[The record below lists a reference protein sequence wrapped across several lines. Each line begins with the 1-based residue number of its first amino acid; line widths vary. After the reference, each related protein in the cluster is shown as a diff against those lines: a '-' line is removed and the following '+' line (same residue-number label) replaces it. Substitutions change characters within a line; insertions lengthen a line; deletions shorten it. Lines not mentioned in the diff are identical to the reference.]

1 MTEQNA
7 HDDERDTADLAAGDT
22 ADLPIDDATD
32 LAAADTAR
40 PQAPAEQLTPAGR
53 AVSPSPSPTP
63 TFAATDRPARRARR
77 LRWKPGITRPMMALS
92 AASFA
97 LMVAGVGGYV
107 SAIPAV
113 VAGDKPGA
121 VVIPLESALWLD
133 GQMREVQAGSANS
146 TRAVG
151 PLTVEGSKT
160 DAAAPDAAAAL
171 GIGSSSGM
179 LGVASLTGASA
190 ASSVDSSFTRAQQ
203 IAGASVASGSGSAS
217 GSAAS
222 TAARRR
228 RARGLREA
236 APRPAPVR
244 AVRATPA
251 VRAARRAMQAARAR
265 KAPAAPVPHLRLPRP
280 TAEQEAA
287 AYAVL
292 VDHQARVNAY
302 VVRLNNAVAAFNNDC
317 MSTSRPLR
325 QSDYN
330 EYAAIDSQT
339 LTDFLLLR
347 NSNAFAD
354 GSRWLEQKGNLQ
366 RAYIALDQYLT
377 VIYDAWGLN
386 LEYENPAEGVDRWM
400 EPVRADQD
408 ASGNSMAAAH
418 LNETLASIRLM
429 SGLVDKGGALASSGA
444 VQGMRLVRVADFSA
458 PLSLSDA
465 DRPSYVRRFVTLFV
479 SQGQGHRGGTGRVE
493 HARNAQGEHLAL
505 KLLSL
510 PHRRDGETEDD
521 YERRVR
527 ASRAAFEREYECHIL
542 LSGLKGF
549 PRSVRPRAP
558 LTGCRA
564 SLWNGLRASPWTACA
579 GSWPSTAAAA

>member
-1 MTEQNA
+1 MAEQNA
-7 HDDERDTADLAAGDT
+7 HDDERDTADLVAGDT
-22 ADLPIDDATD
+22 ADLAIDGATD
-32 LAAADTAR
+32 LAVADTAR
-40 PQAPAEQLTPAGR
+40 PQAPAEQLTPAGS
-53 AVSPSPSPTP
+53 AVSPSSSPTP

-107 SAIPAV
+107 SAIPVV

-121 VVIPLESALWLD
+121 VAIPLESALWLD
-133 GQMREVQAGSANS
+133 GQMREVQAGPANS

-203 IAGASVASGSGSAS
+203 IAGASAASGSGSAS
-217 GSAAS
+217 DSAAS
-222 TAARRR
+222 GGSSQAGSGSAGSGSTSGSGSGSGGSGSGGSGSASDDAGGSGSGSEN
-228 RARGLREA
+228 AGGSGSA
-236 APRPAPVR
+236 PAP
-244 AVRATPA
+244 AG
-251 VRAARRAMQAARAR
+251 
-265 KAPAAPVPHLRLPRP
+265 P

-330 EYAAIDSQT
+330 ECAAIDSQT

-418 LNETLASIRLM
+418 LNETLASI
-429 SGLVDKGGALASSGA
+429 
-444 VQGMRLVRVADFSA
+444 
-458 PLSLSDA
+458 SL
-465 DRPSYVRRFVTLFV
+465 
-479 SQGQGHRGGTGRVE
+479 
-493 HARNAQGEHLAL
+493 
-505 KLLSL
+505 
-510 PHRRDGETEDD
+510 
-521 YERRVR
+521 
-527 ASRAAFEREYECHIL
+527 
-542 LSGLKGF
+542 
-549 PRSVRPRAP
+549 
-558 LTGCRA
+558 
-564 SLWNGLRASPWTACA
+564 
-579 GSWPSTAAAA
+579 

>member
-1 MTEQNA
+1 
-7 HDDERDTADLAAGDT
+7 
-22 ADLPIDDATD
+22 
-32 LAAADTAR
+32 
-40 PQAPAEQLTPAGR
+40 
-53 AVSPSPSPTP
+53 
-63 TFAATDRPARRARR
+63 
-77 LRWKPGITRPMMALS
+77 MMALS

-113 VAGDKPGA
+113 AAGDKPGA

-133 GQMREVQAGSANS
+133 GQMREVQAGPANS

-151 PLTVEGSKT
+151 PLTAEGSKT

-190 ASSVDSSFTRAQQ
+190 ASSVDSSFARAQQ
-203 IAGASVASGSGSAS
+203 IAGASAASGSGSALGSTASGGSSQAGSGSAGSGSAS
-217 GSAAS
+217 GSGSGSGNSDGSGDAS
-222 TAARRR
+222 GSGSGSGSESDGGSGSA
-228 RARGLREA
+228 
-236 APRPAPVR
+236 PAP
-244 AVRATPA
+244 AG
-251 VRAARRAMQAARAR
+251 
-265 KAPAAPVPHLRLPRP
+265 P

-302 VVRLNNAVAAFNNDC
+302 VVRLNNAVVAFNNDC

-330 EYAAIDSQT
+330 ECAAIDSQT

-418 LNETLASIRLM
+418 LNETLASI
-429 SGLVDKGGALASSGA
+429 
-444 VQGMRLVRVADFSA
+444 
-458 PLSLSDA
+458 SL
-465 DRPSYVRRFVTLFV
+465 
-479 SQGQGHRGGTGRVE
+479 
-493 HARNAQGEHLAL
+493 
-505 KLLSL
+505 
-510 PHRRDGETEDD
+510 
-521 YERRVR
+521 
-527 ASRAAFEREYECHIL
+527 
-542 LSGLKGF
+542 
-549 PRSVRPRAP
+549 
-558 LTGCRA
+558 
-564 SLWNGLRASPWTACA
+564 
-579 GSWPSTAAAA
+579 

>member
-7 HDDERDTADLAAGDT
+7 HDDERDTADLATNDAADLAAGDATDLVTDDT
-22 ADLPIDDATD
+22 ADLAIDDTSDSAVDDTSD
-32 LAAADTAR
+32 LAAGDAADLATADAAR
-40 PQAPAEQLTPAGR
+40 SQAPAEQLTPAGR

-97 LMVAGVGGYV
+97 LMIAGVGGYV

-113 VAGDKPGA
+113 VAGDKPSA

-133 GQMREVQAGSANS
+133 GQMREVQAGPVSS

-151 PLTVEGSKT
+151 PLTIEGSKT

-171 GIGSSSGM
+171 GLGSSSGM

-203 IAGASVASGSGSAS
+203 IAGASAASGSGSAS
-217 GSAAS
+217 GSAAFGGS
-222 TAARRR
+222 SQAGSGSAGSGS
-228 RARGLREA
+228 ASGSGSGSGGSGSGGSGSASDDAGGSGSGSENA
-236 APRPAPVR
+236 GGSGSAPAP
-244 AVRATPA
+244 AG
-251 VRAARRAMQAARAR
+251 
-265 KAPAAPVPHLRLPRP
+265 P

-292 VDHQARVNAY
+292 VDHQARVNDY
-302 VVRLNNAVAAFNNDC
+302 VARLNNAVAAFNNDC

-325 QSDYN
+325 QGDYN
-330 EYAAIDSQT
+330 ECAAIDSQT

-347 NSNAFAD
+347 NSDAFAD

-366 RAYIALDQYLT
+366 RAYIALDQYLS

-386 LEYENPAEGVDRWM
+386 LEYDNPAEGVDRWM

-408 ASGNSMAAAH
+408 ASGNSMAAVH
-418 LNETLASIRLM
+418 LNETLASI
-429 SGLVDKGGALASSGA
+429 
-444 VQGMRLVRVADFSA
+444 
-458 PLSLSDA
+458 SL
-465 DRPSYVRRFVTLFV
+465 
-479 SQGQGHRGGTGRVE
+479 
-493 HARNAQGEHLAL
+493 
-505 KLLSL
+505 
-510 PHRRDGETEDD
+510 
-521 YERRVR
+521 
-527 ASRAAFEREYECHIL
+527 
-542 LSGLKGF
+542 
-549 PRSVRPRAP
+549 
-558 LTGCRA
+558 
-564 SLWNGLRASPWTACA
+564 
-579 GSWPSTAAAA
+579 

>member
-7 HDDERDTADLAAGDT
+7 HDDERDTADLATNDVADLAAGDATDLVTDDT
-22 ADLPIDDATD
+22 ADLAIDDTSD
-32 LAAADTAR
+32 LAAGDAADLATADAAR
-40 PQAPAEQLTPAGR
+40 SQAPAGQLTPAGR

-97 LMVAGVGGYV
+97 LMIAGVGGYV

-113 VAGDKPGA
+113 VADDRPSA
-121 VVIPLESALWLD
+121 VIIPLESALWLD
-133 GQMREVQAGSANS
+133 GQMREVQAGPVGS

-151 PLTVEGSKT
+151 PVTIEASKT
-160 DAAAPDAAAAL
+160 DAVAPDAAAAL
-171 GIGSSSGM
+171 GLGSGSGSGM

-203 IAGASVASGSGSAS
+203 IAGASAASGSGSAS

-222 TAARRR
+222 GGSSQAGSGSAGSGS
-228 RARGLREA
+228 ASGSGSGSGGSGSGGSGGASGDAGGSGSGSESA
-236 APRPAPVR
+236 GGSGSAPAP
-244 AVRATPA
+244 AG
-251 VRAARRAMQAARAR
+251 
-265 KAPAAPVPHLRLPRP
+265 P

-330 EYAAIDSQT
+330 ECAAIDSQT

-347 NSNAFAD
+347 NSDAFAD

-366 RAYIALDQYLT
+366 RAYIALDQYLS

-386 LEYENPAEGVDRWM
+386 LAYENPAEGVDRWM

-418 LNETLASIRLM
+418 LNETLASI
-429 SGLVDKGGALASSGA
+429 
-444 VQGMRLVRVADFSA
+444 
-458 PLSLSDA
+458 SL
-465 DRPSYVRRFVTLFV
+465 
-479 SQGQGHRGGTGRVE
+479 
-493 HARNAQGEHLAL
+493 
-505 KLLSL
+505 
-510 PHRRDGETEDD
+510 
-521 YERRVR
+521 
-527 ASRAAFEREYECHIL
+527 
-542 LSGLKGF
+542 
-549 PRSVRPRAP
+549 
-558 LTGCRA
+558 
-564 SLWNGLRASPWTACA
+564 
-579 GSWPSTAAAA
+579 

>member
-1 MTEQNA
+1 MAEQNA
-7 HDDERDTADLAAGDT
+7 YDDERDTADLATNDAADLAAGDATDLVTDDT
-22 ADLPIDDATD
+22 ADLAIDDATD
-32 LAAADTAR
+32 LVAADTVR
-40 PQAPAEQLTPAGR
+40 PQTPAEQLTPAGR
-53 AVSPSPSPTP
+53 AVSSSPSPTP

-113 VAGDKPGA
+113 VAGDRPSA

-133 GQMREVQAGSANS
+133 GQMREVQAGPANS

-171 GIGSSSGM
+171 GLGSSSGM

-203 IAGASVASGSGSAS
+203 IAGASAASGSGSAS

-222 TAARRR
+222 GGSSQAGSGSAGSGS
-228 RARGLREA
+228 ASGSGSGSGNSGGSGGASGDASGSGSGSESDGGSGSA
-236 APRPAPVR
+236 PAP
-244 AVRATPA
+244 AG
-251 VRAARRAMQAARAR
+251 
-265 KAPAAPVPHLRLPRP
+265 P

-317 MSTSRPLR
+317 MSASRSLR

-330 EYAAIDSQT
+330 ECAAIDSQT

-347 NSNAFAD
+347 NSSAFAE
-354 GSRWLEQKGNLQ
+354 GSRWQEQKGNLQ

-377 VIYDAWGLN
+377 VIYDAWQLN
-386 LEYENPAEGVDRWM
+386 LEYDNPAEGVDRWM

-408 ASGNSMAAAH
+408 ASGNSMAAAN
-418 LNETLASIRLM
+418 LNETLASI
-429 SGLVDKGGALASSGA
+429 
-444 VQGMRLVRVADFSA
+444 
-458 PLSLSDA
+458 SL
-465 DRPSYVRRFVTLFV
+465 
-479 SQGQGHRGGTGRVE
+479 
-493 HARNAQGEHLAL
+493 
-505 KLLSL
+505 
-510 PHRRDGETEDD
+510 
-521 YERRVR
+521 
-527 ASRAAFEREYECHIL
+527 
-542 LSGLKGF
+542 
-549 PRSVRPRAP
+549 
-558 LTGCRA
+558 
-564 SLWNGLRASPWTACA
+564 
-579 GSWPSTAAAA
+579 

>member
-1 MTEQNA
+1 MTERNA
-7 HDDERDTADLAAGDT
+7 HDDERDTADLATGDT
-22 ADLPIDDATD
+22 ADLAIDDTSDSAVGDTSD
-32 LAAADTAR
+32 LAAGDAVDLATADAAR
-40 PQAPAEQLTPAGR
+40 SQAPAGQLTPAGR
-53 AVSPSPSPTP
+53 AASPSPSPTP

-133 GQMREVQAGSANS
+133 GQMREVQAGPANS

-203 IAGASVASGSGSAS
+203 IAGASAASGSGSAS

-222 TAARRR
+222 GGSSQAGSGSAGGGS
-228 RARGLREA
+228 ASGSGSGLGGSSGSGSASGDASGSGSGSEGA
-236 APRPAPVR
+236 DGSGSAPAP
-244 AVRATPA
+244 AG
-251 VRAARRAMQAARAR
+251 
-265 KAPAAPVPHLRLPRP
+265 P

-330 EYAAIDSQT
+330 ECAAIDSQT

-347 NSNAFAD
+347 NSNAFAE

-366 RAYIALDQYLT
+366 RAYIALDQYLS

-386 LEYENPAEGVDRWM
+386 LAYENPAEGVDRWM

-408 ASGNSMAAAH
+408 ASGNSIAAAR
-418 LNETLASIRLM
+418 LNETLASIRL
-429 SGLVDKGGALASSGA
+429 
-444 VQGMRLVRVADFSA
+444 
-458 PLSLSDA
+458 
-465 DRPSYVRRFVTLFV
+465 
-479 SQGQGHRGGTGRVE
+479 
-493 HARNAQGEHLAL
+493 
-505 KLLSL
+505 
-510 PHRRDGETEDD
+510 
-521 YERRVR
+521 
-527 ASRAAFEREYECHIL
+527 
-542 LSGLKGF
+542 
-549 PRSVRPRAP
+549 
-558 LTGCRA
+558 
-564 SLWNGLRASPWTACA
+564 
-579 GSWPSTAAAA
+579 

>member
-1 MTEQNA
+1 MAEQNA

-22 ADLPIDDATD
+22 ADLAIDDATD
-32 LAAADTAR
+32 LVAADTAR

-97 LMVAGVGGYV
+97 LMVACVGGYV

-133 GQMREVQAGSANS
+133 GQMREVQAGPANS

-203 IAGASVASGSGSAS
+203 IAGASAASGSGSAS

-222 TAARRR
+222 GGSSQAGSGSAGSGS
-228 RARGLREA
+228 ASGFGSGSGGSGSGGSGGASGDAGGSGSGLESA
-236 APRPAPVR
+236 GGSDSGSAS
-244 AVRATPA
+244 
-251 VRAARRAMQAARAR
+251 
-265 KAPAAPVPHLRLPRP
+265 APAGP

-292 VDHQARVNAY
+292 AHHQARVNDY
-302 VVRLNNAVAAFNNDC
+302 VARVNNAVAAFNNDC
-317 MSTSRPLR
+317 MSTSLSLR
-325 QSDYN
+325 QSDYDKCTD
-330 EYAAIDSQT
+330 IDGQT

-347 NSNAFAD
+347 NSNAFAE
-354 GSRWLEQKGNLQ
+354 GSRWQEQKGNLQ
-366 RAYIALDQYLT
+366 QAYIALDRYLT
-377 VIYDAWGLN
+377 VIYSAWQLN

-408 ASGNSMAAAH
+408 ASGNSIAAAQ
-418 LNETLASIRLM
+418 LNETLASIRL
-429 SGLVDKGGALASSGA
+429 
-444 VQGMRLVRVADFSA
+444 
-458 PLSLSDA
+458 
-465 DRPSYVRRFVTLFV
+465 
-479 SQGQGHRGGTGRVE
+479 
-493 HARNAQGEHLAL
+493 
-505 KLLSL
+505 
-510 PHRRDGETEDD
+510 
-521 YERRVR
+521 
-527 ASRAAFEREYECHIL
+527 
-542 LSGLKGF
+542 
-549 PRSVRPRAP
+549 
-558 LTGCRA
+558 
-564 SLWNGLRASPWTACA
+564 
-579 GSWPSTAAAA
+579 

>member
-7 HDDERDTADLAAGDT
+7 HDDERDTANLVANDAADLAAGDATDLVTDDT
-22 ADLPIDDATD
+22 ADLAIDDTSDSAVDDASD
-32 LAAADTAR
+32 LAAGDAADLATADAAR
-40 PQAPAEQLTPAGR
+40 SQAPAGQPTPAGR

-63 TFAATDRPARRARR
+63 AFAATDRPARRARR
-77 LRWKPGITRPMMALS
+77 LRWKPGVTRPMMALS

-97 LMVAGVGGYV
+97 LMIAGVGGYV

-113 VAGDKPGA
+113 VAGDKPSA

-133 GQMREVQAGSANS
+133 GQMREVQAGPVSS

-203 IAGASVASGSGSAS
+203 IAGASAASGSDSAS

-222 TAARRR
+222 
-228 RARGLREA
+228 GGSS
-236 APRPAPVR
+236 
-244 AVRATPA
+244 
-251 VRAARRAMQAARAR
+251 QASASGDASGSESGSGNAGGSGS
-265 KAPAAPVPHLRLPRP
+265 APAGP

-292 VDHQARVNAY
+292 VDHQARVNDY
-302 VVRLNNAVAAFNNDC
+302 VARLNNAVAAFNNDC

-325 QSDYN
+325 QGDYN
-330 EYAAIDSQT
+330 ECAAIDSQT

-347 NSNAFAD
+347 NSDAFAD

-366 RAYIALDQYLT
+366 RAYIALDQYLS

-386 LEYENPAEGVDRWM
+386 LAYENPAEGVDRWM

-408 ASGNSMAAAH
+408 ASGNSIAAAR
-418 LNETLASIRLM
+418 LNETLASIRL
-429 SGLVDKGGALASSGA
+429 
-444 VQGMRLVRVADFSA
+444 
-458 PLSLSDA
+458 
-465 DRPSYVRRFVTLFV
+465 
-479 SQGQGHRGGTGRVE
+479 
-493 HARNAQGEHLAL
+493 
-505 KLLSL
+505 
-510 PHRRDGETEDD
+510 
-521 YERRVR
+521 
-527 ASRAAFEREYECHIL
+527 
-542 LSGLKGF
+542 
-549 PRSVRPRAP
+549 
-558 LTGCRA
+558 
-564 SLWNGLRASPWTACA
+564 
-579 GSWPSTAAAA
+579 

>member
-22 ADLPIDDATD
+22 ADLAIDDATD
-32 LAAADTAR
+32 LVAADTAR
-40 PQAPAEQLTPAGR
+40 PQTPAGR

-77 LRWKPGITRPMMALS
+77 ARWKPGITRPMMALS

-97 LMVAGVGGYV
+97 LMIAGVGGYV

-113 VAGDKPGA
+113 VADDRPSA

-133 GQMREVQAGSANS
+133 GQMREVQAGPANS

-171 GIGSSSGM
+171 GLGSSSGM

-203 IAGASVASGSGSAS
+203 IAGASAASGSGSAS

-222 TAARRR
+222 GGSSQAGSGSAGSGS
-228 RARGLREA
+228 ASGSGSGSGGSGSGGSGGASGDAGGSGSGSESA
-236 APRPAPVR
+236 GGSGSSPAPVG
-244 AVRATPA
+244 
-251 VRAARRAMQAARAR
+251 
-265 KAPAAPVPHLRLPRP
+265 P

-302 VVRLNNAVAAFNNDC
+302 VARVNNAVAAFNNDC

-330 EYAAIDSQT
+330 ECAAIDSQT

-347 NSNAFAD
+347 NSNAFAE
-354 GSRWLEQKGNLQ
+354 GSRWQEQKGNLQ
-366 RAYIALDQYLT
+366 RAYIALDQYLS
-377 VIYDAWGLN
+377 VIYDAWQLN

-418 LNETLASIRLM
+418 LNETLASI
-429 SGLVDKGGALASSGA
+429 
-444 VQGMRLVRVADFSA
+444 
-458 PLSLSDA
+458 SL
-465 DRPSYVRRFVTLFV
+465 
-479 SQGQGHRGGTGRVE
+479 
-493 HARNAQGEHLAL
+493 
-505 KLLSL
+505 
-510 PHRRDGETEDD
+510 
-521 YERRVR
+521 
-527 ASRAAFEREYECHIL
+527 
-542 LSGLKGF
+542 
-549 PRSVRPRAP
+549 
-558 LTGCRA
+558 
-564 SLWNGLRASPWTACA
+564 
-579 GSWPSTAAAA
+579 

>member
-1 MTEQNA
+1 MAEQNA
-7 HDDERDTADLAAGDT
+7 HDDERDTADLAAGDAT
-22 ADLPIDDATD
+22 DLAIDDATD
-32 LAAADTAR
+32 LAADDASR
-40 PQAPAEQLTPAGR
+40 PQAPAEQLTPAVR

-97 LMVAGVGGYV
+97 LMVACVGGYV

-121 VVIPLESALWLD
+121 VAIPLESALWLD
-133 GQMREVQAGSANS
+133 GQMREVQAGPANS

-203 IAGASVASGSGSAS
+203 IAGASAASGSGSVSGSAASGGSSQAGSGSAGSGSAS
-217 GSAAS
+217 GSGSGSGNSGGSGGAS
-222 TAARRR
+222 GDASGSGSGSESDGGSGSA
-228 RARGLREA
+228 
-236 APRPAPVR
+236 PAP
-244 AVRATPA
+244 AG
-251 VRAARRAMQAARAR
+251 
-265 KAPAAPVPHLRLPRP
+265 P

-330 EYAAIDSQT
+330 ECAAIDSQT

-418 LNETLASIRLM
+418 LNETLASI
-429 SGLVDKGGALASSGA
+429 
-444 VQGMRLVRVADFSA
+444 
-458 PLSLSDA
+458 SL
-465 DRPSYVRRFVTLFV
+465 
-479 SQGQGHRGGTGRVE
+479 
-493 HARNAQGEHLAL
+493 
-505 KLLSL
+505 
-510 PHRRDGETEDD
+510 
-521 YERRVR
+521 
-527 ASRAAFEREYECHIL
+527 
-542 LSGLKGF
+542 
-549 PRSVRPRAP
+549 
-558 LTGCRA
+558 
-564 SLWNGLRASPWTACA
+564 
-579 GSWPSTAAAA
+579 

>member
-1 MTEQNA
+1 MAEQNA
-7 HDDERDTADLAAGDT
+7 HDDERDTADLVAGG
-22 ADLPIDDATD
+22 ATD
-32 LAAADTAR
+32 LAVADTAR
-40 PQAPAEQLTPAGR
+40 PQAPAEQLTPVGS
-53 AVSPSPSPTP
+53 AVSPSSSPTP

-133 GQMREVQAGSANS
+133 GQMREVQAGPANS

-203 IAGASVASGSGSAS
+203 IAGASAASGSGSAS
-217 GSAAS
+217 GFAAS
-222 TAARRR
+222 GGSLQAGSGSAGSGS
-228 RARGLREA
+228 ASGSGSGSGNSGGSGGASGDASGSGSGSESDGGSGSA
-236 APRPAPVR
+236 PAP
-244 AVRATPA
+244 AG
-251 VRAARRAMQAARAR
+251 
-265 KAPAAPVPHLRLPRP
+265 P

-302 VVRLNNAVAAFNNDC
+302 VARVNNAVAAFNNDC
-317 MSTSRPLR
+317 MSTSLSLR

-330 EYAAIDSQT
+330 ECAAIDSQT

-386 LEYENPAEGVDRWM
+386 LAYENPAEGVDRWM

-418 LNETLASIRLM
+418 LNETLASI
-429 SGLVDKGGALASSGA
+429 
-444 VQGMRLVRVADFSA
+444 
-458 PLSLSDA
+458 SL
-465 DRPSYVRRFVTLFV
+465 
-479 SQGQGHRGGTGRVE
+479 
-493 HARNAQGEHLAL
+493 
-505 KLLSL
+505 
-510 PHRRDGETEDD
+510 
-521 YERRVR
+521 
-527 ASRAAFEREYECHIL
+527 
-542 LSGLKGF
+542 
-549 PRSVRPRAP
+549 
-558 LTGCRA
+558 
-564 SLWNGLRASPWTACA
+564 
-579 GSWPSTAAAA
+579 

>member
-1 MTEQNA
+1 MAEQNA
-7 HDDERDTADLAAGDT
+7 HDDERDTADLVAGGAT
-22 ADLPIDDATD
+22 DLAIDDATD
-32 LAAADTAR
+32 LAVADTAR
-40 PQAPAEQLTPAGR
+40 PQVPAEQLTPAGS
-53 AVSPSPSPTP
+53 AVSPSSSPTP
-63 TFAATDRPARRARR
+63 TFAATDRPARRAHR

-133 GQMREVQAGSANS
+133 GQMREVQAGPANS

-203 IAGASVASGSGSAS
+203 IAGASAASGSGSAS
-217 GSAAS
+217 GFAAS
-222 TAARRR
+222 GGSLQAGSGSAGSGS
-228 RARGLREA
+228 ASGSGSGSGNSGGSGGASGDASGSGSGSESDGGSGSA
-236 APRPAPVR
+236 PAP
-244 AVRATPA
+244 AG
-251 VRAARRAMQAARAR
+251 
-265 KAPAAPVPHLRLPRP
+265 P

-302 VVRLNNAVAAFNNDC
+302 VARVNNAVAAFNNDC
-317 MSTSRPLR
+317 MSTSLSLR

-330 EYAAIDSQT
+330 ECAAIDSQT

-386 LEYENPAEGVDRWM
+386 LAYENPAEGVDRWM

-418 LNETLASIRLM
+418 LNETLASI
-429 SGLVDKGGALASSGA
+429 
-444 VQGMRLVRVADFSA
+444 
-458 PLSLSDA
+458 SL
-465 DRPSYVRRFVTLFV
+465 
-479 SQGQGHRGGTGRVE
+479 
-493 HARNAQGEHLAL
+493 
-505 KLLSL
+505 
-510 PHRRDGETEDD
+510 
-521 YERRVR
+521 
-527 ASRAAFEREYECHIL
+527 
-542 LSGLKGF
+542 
-549 PRSVRPRAP
+549 
-558 LTGCRA
+558 
-564 SLWNGLRASPWTACA
+564 
-579 GSWPSTAAAA
+579 

>member
-7 HDDERDTADLAAGDT
+7 HDDERDTADLATNDAADLAAGDATDLVTDDT
-22 ADLPIDDATD
+22 ADLAIDDTSDLAAGDATD
-32 LAAADTAR
+32 LAADDASR
-40 PQAPAEQLTPAGR
+40 PQVPAERLTSAGR

-97 LMVAGVGGYV
+97 LMIAGVGGYV

-113 VAGDKPGA
+113 VAGDKPSA

-133 GQMREVQAGSANS
+133 GQMREVQAGPANS

-171 GIGSSSGM
+171 GLGSSSGM

-203 IAGASVASGSGSAS
+203 IAGASAASGSGSAS

-222 TAARRR
+222 
-228 RARGLREA
+228 GGSS
-236 APRPAPVR
+236 
-244 AVRATPA
+244 
-251 VRAARRAMQAARAR
+251 QAGSGSAGSGSASGSGSGSGGSGSGGSGGASGDAGGSGSGSESAGGSDSGSAS
-265 KAPAAPVPHLRLPRP
+265 APAGP

-302 VVRLNNAVAAFNNDC
+302 VARVNNAVTAFNNDC
-317 MSTSRPLR
+317 MSTSLSLR

-330 EYAAIDSQT
+330 ECATIDSQT

-347 NSNAFAD
+347 NSNAFAE
-354 GSRWLEQKGNLQ
+354 GSRWQEQKGNLQ
-366 RAYIALDQYLT
+366 QAYIALDRYLT

-386 LEYENPAEGVDRWM
+386 LEYDNPAEGVDRWM

-408 ASGNSMAAAH
+408 ASGNSIAAAR
-418 LNETLASIRLM
+418 LNETLASIRL
-429 SGLVDKGGALASSGA
+429 
-444 VQGMRLVRVADFSA
+444 
-458 PLSLSDA
+458 
-465 DRPSYVRRFVTLFV
+465 
-479 SQGQGHRGGTGRVE
+479 
-493 HARNAQGEHLAL
+493 
-505 KLLSL
+505 
-510 PHRRDGETEDD
+510 
-521 YERRVR
+521 
-527 ASRAAFEREYECHIL
+527 
-542 LSGLKGF
+542 
-549 PRSVRPRAP
+549 
-558 LTGCRA
+558 
-564 SLWNGLRASPWTACA
+564 
-579 GSWPSTAAAA
+579 

>member
-1 MTEQNA
+1 MAEQNA
-7 HDDERDTADLAAGDT
+7 YDDECDTADLAAGDT
-22 ADLPIDDATD
+22 ADLAIDDTSDSAVGDTSD
-32 LAAADTAR
+32 LAAGDAADLATADAAR
-40 PQAPAEQLTPAGR
+40 SQAPAGQLTPAGR
-53 AVSPSPSPTP
+53 AASPSPSPTP

-133 GQMREVQAGSANS
+133 GQMREVQAGPANS

-203 IAGASVASGSGSAS
+203 IAGASAASGSGSAS

-222 TAARRR
+222 GGSSQAGSGSAGGGS
-228 RARGLREA
+228 ASGSGSGLGGSGGSGSASGDASGSGSGSEGA
-236 APRPAPVR
+236 DGSGSAPAP
-244 AVRATPA
+244 AG
-251 VRAARRAMQAARAR
+251 
-265 KAPAAPVPHLRLPRP
+265 P

-302 VVRLNNAVAAFNNDC
+302 VARLNNAVAAFNNDC

-330 EYAAIDSQT
+330 ECAAIDSQT

-347 NSNAFAD
+347 NSNAFAE

-366 RAYIALDQYLT
+366 RAYIALDQYLS

-386 LEYENPAEGVDRWM
+386 LAYENPAEGVDRWM

-408 ASGNSMAAAH
+408 ASGNSIAAER
-418 LNETLASIRLM
+418 LNETLASIRL
-429 SGLVDKGGALASSGA
+429 
-444 VQGMRLVRVADFSA
+444 
-458 PLSLSDA
+458 
-465 DRPSYVRRFVTLFV
+465 
-479 SQGQGHRGGTGRVE
+479 
-493 HARNAQGEHLAL
+493 
-505 KLLSL
+505 
-510 PHRRDGETEDD
+510 
-521 YERRVR
+521 
-527 ASRAAFEREYECHIL
+527 
-542 LSGLKGF
+542 
-549 PRSVRPRAP
+549 
-558 LTGCRA
+558 
-564 SLWNGLRASPWTACA
+564 
-579 GSWPSTAAAA
+579 